1 MKGSQRWKGSHSRSN
16 FLDFTEKEKE
26 KMAEDE
32 LRKLQQHF
40 RIMVEKRKSF
50 GVKVLQQMYHQEKQI
65 HSLKQEHDEMALLLS
80 LAKSPRNMMLDV
92 RNCME
97 LKYLL
102 QTRDEYDSLIK
113 ATKALIAELDEKVM
127 EMENKIEKQNLVVAK
142 VKEANDSK
150 ELQKKIQRLE
160 TRLNHV
166 TVHFDTVLT
175 MNTKLREEIET
186 LRVQKAVFD
195 NNYIKLH
202 KKFDQQKRMME
213 NATEQSSQAYDQ
225 RVEALDRIS
234 AMKDKHYKDT
244 VQFNIE
250 FRELE
255 RIFDHETKLKSFM
268 VVKLVDRS
276 DFEDQV
282 KREEAFKASKRAKKS
297 KGESFESYEVSYI
310 RLLQMTE
317 NGDIGQLVEEF
328 IEKEEKNFAY
338 FSYATELNNEM
349 ERLQKRI
356 EDIQSEI
363 LHLKSQ
369 QKDAKTT
376 SHVSLKELERKL
388 KKTSEEADLY
398 ELTCKEGGKVL
409 DQLKSAVAF
418 LFKQTNCD
426 ATKIKEQLGE
436 SDEITDLNLM
446 QYFGVIEKKTNDLL
460 LTEAFVR
467 YKEFEGERD
476 SSPLLN
482 PFLGGSSLLKSMDSN
497 KMALP
502 PPPIEHVADILE
514 DFDNPLDHDSIR
526 DLILGNSET
535 DQSRSSSVDKG
546 QKREV
551 SF

>member
-1 MKGSQRWKGSHSRSN
+1 MKGSQRWKGSRSRSN

-65 HSLKQEHDEMALLLS
+65 HSLKQEHDEMTLLLS

-175 MNTKLREEIET
+175 TNTKLREEIET

-225 RVEALDRIS
+225 RVEALARIS

-328 IEKEEKNFAY
+328 VEKEEKNFAY

-356 EDIQSEI
+356 EDIQ
-363 LHLKSQ
+363 
-369 QKDAKTT
+369 
-376 SHVSLKELERKL
+376 RKL

-460 LTEAFVR
+460 LTEAFLR
-467 YKEFEGERD
+467 YKEFEGEQD

-482 PFLGGSSLLKSMDSN
+482 PFLGGSSLLKSMDSD
-497 KMALP
+497 KMAPP

-546 QKREV
+546 QKRGVV